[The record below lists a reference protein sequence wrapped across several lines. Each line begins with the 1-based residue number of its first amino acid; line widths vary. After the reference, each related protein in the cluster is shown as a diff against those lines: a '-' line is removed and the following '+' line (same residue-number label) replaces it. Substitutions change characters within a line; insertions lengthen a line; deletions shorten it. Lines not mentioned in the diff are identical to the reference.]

1 MTNYCYCFDSL
12 VTQKFATLLAEDK
25 EHARRKVL
33 AGLVMSLGLD
43 VATCRVIAVS
53 TGTKCIKGEHM
64 SVHGATIQD
73 CHAEII
79 SR

>member
-1 MTNYCYCFDSL
+1 M
-12 VTQKFATLLAEDK
+12 TQKFASLLAEDK

-33 AGLVMSLGLD
+33 AGLVLSSGLD
-43 VATCRVIAVS
+43 VQSCRVLAVA

-64 SVHGATIQD
+64 SFHGATIYD

-79 SR
+79 AR